1 MSRLTAEPMKP
12 GAQALNGTFRVDPS
26 PVRTATLGPTA
37 KRNLPLV
44 GLGLLL
50 VVGCAIGFSSAW
62 LRASGH
68 QEVLIVSKGLSAGQ
82 VISLSDLRT
91 AQLSVAS
98 GVASMP
104 ASDISQVIGRPVA
117 SAVTPG
123 TLLTESDVAQTTG
136 PPSGRAVVGLAL
148 KPGQYPPGLAPG
160 ERVLVVFNSG
170 GPTVSGSSA
179 TSDPNLANAP
189 TEATV
194 LEVDSAPVNSSESLV
209 VSIQLAEGD
218 GATAASAASEG
229 NVALAI
235 VSSGASS

>member
-12 GAQALNGTFRVDPS
+12 GAQALNGRFGIDPS
-26 PVRTATLGPTA
+26 PVRTATLGRTA
-37 KRNLPLV
+37 KRNMPLV
-44 GLGLLL
+44 GLGVLLI
-50 VVGCAIGFSSAW
+50 VGCAIGFSSAW

-68 QEVLIVSKGLSAGQ
+68 QEVLVVSKGLSAGQ
-82 VISLSDLRT
+82 VISPSDLRT

-123 TLLTESDVAQTTG
+123 TLLTEADVAQTTG
-136 PPSGRAVVGLAL
+136 PPNGRAVVGLAL

-179 TSDPNLANAP
+179 TSDTNLANAP

-194 LEVDSAPVNSSESLV
+194 LAVESAPVNSSESLV

-218 GATAASAASEG
+218 GATAALAASEG
-229 NVALAI
+229 NVALAVI
-235 VSSGASS
+235 SSGTSS

>member
-12 GAQALNGTFRVDPS
+12 GAQALNGTFGVDPS
-26 PVRTATLGPTA
+26 PARTATLGRTA

-44 GLGLLL
+44 GLGVLL

-68 QEVLIVSKGLSAGQ
+68 QEVLVVSRGLSAGQ
-82 VISLSDLRT
+82 VISPSDLRT

-98 GVASMP
+98 SVASMP
-104 ASDISQVIGRPVA
+104 VSDISQVIGRPVA

-170 GPTVSGSSA
+170 APTVSGTSA
-179 TSDPNLANAP
+179 TSDTNLANAP

-194 LEVDSAPVNSSESLV
+194 LEVDSAPANSSESLV

-229 NVALAI
+229 NVALAVI
-235 VSSGASS
+235 SSGASS

>member
-1 MSRLTAEPMKP
+1 MSRLTAAPMKP
-12 GAQALNGTFRVDPS
+12 GGQALNGTFGVDPS
-26 PVRTATLGPTA
+26 PVRTATLGRTA
-37 KRNLPLV
+37 KRNLPLA
-44 GLGLLL
+44 GLGVLL

-68 QEVLIVSKGLSAGQ
+68 QEVLVVSKGLSAGQ
-82 VISLSDLRT
+82 VISPSDVRT
-91 AQLSVAS
+91 VQLSVAS

-104 ASDISQVIGRPVA
+104 ASDISQVIGRPVS

-170 GPTVSGSSA
+170 APAVSGSSA
-179 TSDPNLANAP
+179 TSDTNLANAP

-194 LEVDSAPVNSSESLV
+194 LEVESAPVNSSESLV

-229 NVALAI
+229 NVALAVI
-235 VSSGASS
+235 SSGASS

>member
-12 GAQALNGTFRVDPS
+12 GAQALNGSFGIDPS
-26 PVRTATLGPTA
+26 PVRTATLGRTA

-44 GLGLLL
+44 GLGVLL
-50 VVGCAIGFSSAW
+50 VVGCAVGFSSAW

-68 QEVLIVSKGLSAGQ
+68 QEVLVVSKGLSTGQ
-82 VISLSDLRT
+82 VISPSDLRT

-98 GVASMP
+98 GVASVP

-160 ERVLVVFNSG
+160 ERVLVVFSSG

-179 TSDPNLANAP
+179 SSDTNLATAP

-229 NVALAI
+229 NVALAVI
-235 VSSGASS
+235 SSGASS

>member
-12 GAQALNGTFRVDPS
+12 GGHTFNGAPGLDPS
-26 PVRTATLGPTA
+26 SVRTAALGRTT

-44 GLGLLL
+44 GLGVLL

-62 LRASGH
+62 LRAGGH
-68 QEVLIVSKGLSAGQ
+68 QEVLVVTKGLSAGQ
-82 VISLSDLRT
+82 VISPSDLRT

-104 ASDISQVIGRPVA
+104 SSDLSQVIGRPVS

-123 TLLTESDVAQTTG
+123 TLLTGSDVSQTIG

-160 ERVLVVFNSG
+160 ERVLVVFNGSDS
-170 GPTVSGSSA
+170 TLSGSSA
-179 TSDPNLANAP
+179 TSDTNLANAP

-194 LEVDSAPVNSSESLV
+194 LEVESAPVSSSESLV

-229 NVALAI
+229 NVALAVI
-235 VSSGASS
+235 SSGTSS